1 MKHRRQQRRI
11 DDLELMRLWYSRI
24 PDEEMATQMDHNRG
38 ALRRRAK
45 QLGLRPRR
53 ELWAIQERFAA

>member
-1 MKHRRQQRRI
+1 MRREPRRI
-11 DDLELMRLWYSRI
+11 DDLELMKLWYSKI
-24 PDEEMATQMDHNRG
+24 PDAEMAEKMDHNRG

-45 QLGLRPRR
+45 RLGLRPRR